1 MRPSEASGLWWGD
14 VDLDEGLA
22 YIRRSRHLYEYG
34 EPKTKTS
41 LRTIE
46 LHPDTVRLLRAIQPL
61 NVEPTT
67 SVFVNTAGTPI
78 EPKNFSE
85 HWYRS
90 FRALGIR
97 PRGLYT
103 TKDTCVTTAIK
114 RGVKIGWL
122 ESQTGVSYATL
133 KRHYGKWLRDESRED
148 LRLFVGTDG
157 DEICPRSGGS
167 VPSASDRS
175 SKTEDLE
182 MRGGGLEPPRVLP
195 H

>member
-1 MRPSEASGLWWGD
+1 MTTGMLPSSAKNARLRSDAS
-14 VDLDEGLA
+14 VQA
-22 YIRRSRHLYEYG
+22 AVPSFAPQPSSVTSVQRRSPAHPRHAPADPRSYT
-34 EPKTKTS
+34 PKH
-41 LRTIE
+41 L
-46 LHPDTVRLLRAIQPL
+46 V
-61 NVEPTT
+61 
-67 SVFVNTAGTPI
+67 

-85 HWYRS
+85 HWYPS

-122 ESQTGVSYATL
+122 ESQTGVGYATL

-157 DEICPRSGGS
+157 DDICPRC
-167 VPSASDRS
+167 
-175 SKTEDLE
+175 L
-182 MRGGGLEPPRVLP
+182 
-195 H
+195 

>member
-1 MRPSEASGLWWGD
+1 VLRGFHAYAHTLLWNFMRPSEASGLWWGD
-14 VDLDEGLA
+14 VDLDEEFA
-22 YIRRSRHLYEYG
+22 YIRRSWHLYEYG

-61 NVEPTT
+61 HVEPTT
-67 SVFVNTAGTPI
+67 SVFVNTTGTPI

-90 FRALGIR
+90 LRALGIR

-122 ESQTGVSYATL
+122 ESQTGVSYGTL
-133 KRHYGKWLRDESRED
+133 KRHDGKWLRDESRED
-148 LRLFVGTDG
+148 RG
-157 DEICPRSGGS
+157 DRWRRDLSPVRRICPRY
-167 VPSASDRS
+167 
-175 SKTEDLE
+175 L
-182 MRGGGLEPPRVLP
+182 
-195 H
+195 